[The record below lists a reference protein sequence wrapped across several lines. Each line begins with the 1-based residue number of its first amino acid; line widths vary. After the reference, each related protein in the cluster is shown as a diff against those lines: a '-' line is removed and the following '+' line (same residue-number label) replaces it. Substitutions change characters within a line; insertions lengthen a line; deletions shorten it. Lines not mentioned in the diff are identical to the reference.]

1 MSEVLIYANLHS
13 LTAQTERALAMIPS
27 VSERVPEPW
36 VKLEPGDHDLSRF
49 LAGMMTVLQTI
60 RPGLRVIALA
70 LLDTS
75 QPSDDLTASPYPNSE
90 IPALHAAQQRDAGT
104 ADLVEP
110 LSDRELDILRLIAA
124 GHSNREIAQKLVVAL
139 STIKWHVNNIYAKL
153 DAHSRTRAVARAT
166 ELGLL

>member
-1 MSEVLIYANLHS
+1 MSEILIYGNLHS
-13 LTAQTERALAMIPS
+13 LTAQTEHVLAMIPS
-27 VSERVPEPW
+27 ASERVPEPW
-36 VKLEPGDHDLSRF
+36 IQLEADDHVLSRV
-49 LAGMMTVLQTI
+49 LAGMMTMLQTI

-70 LLDTS
+70 LLDTP
-75 QPSDDLTASPYPNSE
+75 QPSGDLTASPYPDSE
-90 IPALHAAQQRDAGT
+90 ASALQLAQQHAARP

-124 GHSNREIAQKLVVAL
+124 GHSNREIAQRLVVAL

-153 DAHSRTRAVARAT
+153 GAHSRTLAVARAT

>member
-13 LTAQTERALAMIPS
+13 LTAQTERVLAMTS
-27 VSERVPEPW
+27 SASERVPEPW
-36 VKLEPGDHDLSRF
+36 VQLEPGDHDLSRF

-70 LLDTS
+70 LLDTRE
-75 QPSDDLTASPYPNSE
+75 PSDDLTASPDPNSE
-90 IPALHAAQQRDAGT
+90 TPALYAVQQRDANSR
-104 ADLVEP
+104 DLVEP

-153 DAHSRTRAVARAT
+153 DAHSRTRAVARAA

>member
-13 LTAQTERALAMIPS
+13 LTAQTEHVQAMIS
-27 VSERVPEPW
+27 SASERVPEPW
-36 VKLEPGDHDLSRF
+36 VQLEPGDHDLSRF
-49 LAGMMTVLQTI
+49 LAGMMTMLQTI

-70 LLDTS
+70 LLDARE
-75 QPSDDLTASPYPNSE
+75 PADDLTASPHPNSE
-90 IPALHAAQQRDAGT
+90 TLALHTAQQRAASA

-124 GHSNREIAQKLVVAL
+124 GHSNREIAQKRVVAL

-153 DAHSRTRAVARAT
+153 GAHSRTLAVARAT
-166 ELGLL
+166 ELRLL